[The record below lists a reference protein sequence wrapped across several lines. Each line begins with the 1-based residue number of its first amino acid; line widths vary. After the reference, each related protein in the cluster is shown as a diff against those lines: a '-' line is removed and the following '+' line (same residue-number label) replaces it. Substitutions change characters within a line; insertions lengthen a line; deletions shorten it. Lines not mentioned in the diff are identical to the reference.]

1 MFTQQMAE
9 ITRGN
14 PGAHHIVKDRHLQ
27 GTVGLNERSFGIG
40 DRMDLTA
47 PANDYPGAVYLIP
60 GFCDKFK
67 NTRRKGCPN

>member
-14 PGAHHIVKDRHLQ
+14 PGAYHIIKDRHLQ
-27 GTVGLNERSFGIG
+27 GTVGLNERSFGVG
-40 DRMDLTA
+40 DRMDLIA
-47 PANDYPGAVYLIP
+47 PANDHPGAVYLIP

-67 NTRRKGCPN
+67 NTKRKGFPS